1 MKEYTLIYFNE
12 EGGCNIT
19 FETKKE
25 INMLLKEINEEE
37 NGINSIITDLET
49 IDSMYVDENK
59 KYMIIKGLPVIPKV
73 IEKIIKVEI

>member
-1 MKEYTLIYFNE
+1 
-12 EGGCNIT
+12 
-19 FETKKE
+19 
-25 INMLLKEINEEE
+25 MLLKEINEEE

-73 IEKIIKVEI
+73 IEKITKVEI